1 MEFGGLGGLK
11 DGRPL
16 NPEDKFETVINML
29 FGERLRAE
37 GRGPGWCEAME
48 MRRIKKEPMLG
59 QRIYGS
65 LANVIWVHLNGDEAA
80 YSFRATGD
88 LLAAIVG
95 QGEYMDWYCTWYE
108 GQVDEEF
115 AEAMK
120 REGWTWKDYPRETW
134 E

>member
-1 MEFGGLGGLK
+1 MDFGGLGGFK
-11 DGRPL
+11 NGRPL

-37 GRGPGWCEAME
+37 GRGPGWARSRLNEVE
-48 MRRIKKEPMLG
+48 GSKPMLG

-65 LANVIWVHLNGDEAA
+65 LTNVGWKHTNGDTAG

-95 QGEYMDWYCTWYE
+95 QGEYMDWYCTWYD
-108 GQVDEEF
+108 GRVDEEF
-115 AEAMK
+115 AAAMLK
-120 REGWTWKDYPRETW
+120 EGWTSSPCGWVE
-134 E
+134 